1 MAGEERIQ
9 TKAAVIGAGPGGYV
23 AAIRLGQLGVQT
35 VLVEQDRLGGV
46 CLNVGCIPSKALIHA
61 AKLVAEI
68 QTAAALGINVGRLG
82 VDLAKMV
89 EWKDGVVERLTGGI
103 GMLLKKRG
111 VQVLKGKARFTGPR
125 ELEVEGEGGAKT
137 AVAFESAILATGGR
151 PIELPDL
158 KFDGEKVI
166 SSTEALS
173 LKKLPKSMVVIGG
186 GAIGLEIGTVFLKL
200 GAELTVIELLD
211 QLLPG
216 TDTEL
221 VDVVARELKKKKAKI
236 HTKSRVVKLDRS
248 KKGAL
253 IDAEGPHGPFQ
264 VEADLVLVTVGR
276 KPNTAGLGL
285 DAAGVTTDEKGHVPV
300 NEKME
305 TSARGIYAIGDVTG
319 PPLLAHRASKQAIV
333 AAERI
338 AGRSSVADWK
348 AMPAATFTDPEIA
361 TVGLSEAE
369 ARAKLGDGVKVGR
382 FPYPASGR
390 AQASMATA
398 GLVKLVARGDGIL
411 LGAGIVGA
419 NASELIAEM
428 ALAIEMG
435 ATVADIALTVHP
447 HPTLPEGIMESAEA
461 ALGQAIHIL
470 NR

>member
-9 TKAAVIGAGPGGYV
+9 TKAVVIGAGPGGYV
-23 AAIRLGQLGVQT
+23 AAIRLGQLGVPT
-35 VLVEQDRLGGV
+35 VLVDRDRLGGV

-61 AKLVAEI
+61 SKLVAEI

-89 EWKDGVVERLTGGI
+89 AWKDGIVERLTGGI

-111 VQVLKGKARFTGPR
+111 VQVLKGQASFKGPR
-125 ELEVEGEGGAKT
+125 ELEVLGEGGAAT

-151 PIELPDL
+151 PIELPGL
-158 KFDGEKVI
+158 EFDGEKVI

-173 LKKLPKSMVVIGG
+173 LSKLPKSIVVIGG

-216 TDTEL
+216 TDAEL
-221 VDVVARELKKKKAKI
+221 VEVVAREFKKKKAKI
-236 HTKSRVVKLDRS
+236 HTRSKVVKLDRS
-248 KKGAL
+248 KRGVA

-264 VEADLVLVTVGR
+264 VEADVALVTVGR
-276 KPNTAGLGL
+276 KPNSAGLGL
-285 DAAGVTTDEKGHVPV
+285 DAAGVATDAKGHVPV

-305 TSARGIYAIGDVTG
+305 TSVRGIYAIGDVTG
-319 PPLLAHRASKQAIV
+319 PPLLAHRASKQGIV

-338 AGRSSVADWK
+338 AGRPSTADWK

-369 ARAKLGDGVKVGR
+369 ARSKFGDGVKVGR

-390 AQASMATA
+390 AQSAAATA
-398 GLVKLVARGDGIL
+398 GFVKLVAGNGGL
-411 LGAGIVGA
+411 LVGAGIVGA
-419 NASELIAEM
+419 NASELVAEM

-435 ATVADIALTVHP
+435 ATLEDVALTVHA
-447 HPTLPEGIMESAEA
+447 HPTFAEMTMEAAEA
-461 ALGQAIHIL
+461 ALGHAIHL
-470 NR
+470 P